1 MQQYAGGNAASFEVL
16 YQRHRAWLYRVLLRS
31 LRDETLAQDVFQD
44 TWLTVI
50 KTASKYEPRAKF
62 TTWLYGLAHSRLI
75 DLLRKEKTAGRS
87 LHSVQSS
94 NPDYSIDTFN
104 IYEESADQ
112 SLTLDALA
120 PDPAEA
126 IAWKQ
131 FGRQLEQALNTLP
144 FEQREA
150 FSLWVETE
158 LTVEQIA
165 SATESTLEAAKS
177 RLRYARAK
185 LKAALLMHAD
195 MAH

>member
-1 MQQYAGGNAASFEVL
+1 MQQYAGGDAASFEVL

-44 TWLTVI
+44 TWLTII

-131 FGRQLEQALNTLP
+131 FGQQLEQALNTLP

>member
-131 FGRQLEQALNTLP
+131 FGQQLEQALNTLP

>member
-1 MQQYAGGNAASFEVL
+1 MQQYAGGNASSFEVL

-31 LRDETLAQDVFQD
+31 LHNETAAQDVFQD

-75 DLLRKEKTAGRS
+75 DMLRKEKAPGRS
-87 LHSVQSS
+87 LHSSQFS
-94 NPDYSIDTFN
+94 NPEYSLDTFN
-104 IYEESADQ
+104 IDEDATDQ
-112 SLTLDALA
+112 SFSLDALA
-120 PDPAEA
+120 PDPAET

-131 FGRQLEQALNTLP
+131 FGQHLEKALNTLP

-165 SATESTLEAAKS
+165 CATQSTLEAAKS

-185 LKAALLMHAD
+185 LKAALSMHAD

>member
-44 TWLTVI
+44 TWLSVI

-94 NPDYSIDTFN
+94 NPGYSIDTFN

-131 FGRQLEQALNTLP
+131 FGQQLEQALNTLP

>member
-1 MQQYAGGNAASFEVL
+1 MQQYAGGDAASFEVL

-94 NPDYSIDTFN
+94 NPGYSIDTFN

-185 LKAALLMHAD
+185 LKAALSMHAD

>member
-104 IYEESADQ
+104 KYEESADQ

-131 FGRQLEQALNTLP
+131 FGQQLEQALNTLP